1 MAAQG
6 NGHTSCYSHIC
17 REIGRNVYKM
27 DRRVHDEAVMA
38 EIELTGAL
46 MIAASEHDG
55 PLSQSEVDQ
64 LLGVG

>member
-1 MAAQG
+1 M
-6 NGHTSCYSHIC
+6 
-17 REIGRNVYKM
+17 YKM